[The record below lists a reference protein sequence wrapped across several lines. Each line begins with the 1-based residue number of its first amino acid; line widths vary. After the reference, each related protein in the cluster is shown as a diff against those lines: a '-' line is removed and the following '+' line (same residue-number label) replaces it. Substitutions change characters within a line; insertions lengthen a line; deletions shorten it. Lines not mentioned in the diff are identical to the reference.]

1 MSRVK
6 RGTTSLKKRRNILR
20 QVKGYRFGRSK
31 KVRVAKEAIFHAG
44 AHAFR
49 HRRSKKR
56 DYRNLWAL
64 RINAAARPNGY
75 VLNAYRGPEKK
86 QYITRQKITFGHCER
101 LSRCVYASD
110 EKHQS
115 IVRNTRRSRATRLPL

>member
-49 HRRSKKR
+49 HRRAKKR

-64 RINAAARPNGY
+64 RINAAARPNGFTY
-75 VLNAYRGPEKK
+75 STLIGALKKRTISLERKSLAAIAKDYPE
-86 QYITRQKITFGHCER
+86 TFVR
-101 LSRCVYASD
+101 LVKNIKA
-110 EKHQS
+110 
-115 IVRNTRRSRATRLPL
+115 